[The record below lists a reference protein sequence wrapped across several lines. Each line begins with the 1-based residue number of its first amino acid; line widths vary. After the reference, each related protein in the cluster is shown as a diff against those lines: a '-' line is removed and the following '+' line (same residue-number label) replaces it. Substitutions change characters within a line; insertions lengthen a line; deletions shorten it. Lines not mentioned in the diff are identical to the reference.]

1 MKFALRSKKRPRSPS
16 EAIQQDALRKN
27 GIGVRFRKDWDLY
40 LLLLPGLIWFILFA
54 YVPMGGLVIAFQ
66 DYNVWKGIAGSEWVG
81 LQNFID
87 FVTDDVFVRVVKN
100 TLMLS
105 LYNIV
110 FCFPAPIIL
119 AILLT
124 EMRNRFL
131 SRITQTVTFIPYFI
145 SLVVVCGMVL
155 SFCSPST
162 GLINIILRSL
172 GLEEHYFMVDPDAFR
187 PIYTIMM
194 MWRETGFNAIVYV
207 AALMGIDRQLYEAA
221 KVDGASKWQQIRY
234 VTLPGLMPT
243 IVTMFI
249 LQIGKLVKVSYEAV
263 LLLYQPATY
272 ETADVIGTYVYRT
285 GLMEQNFGLATAA
298 GLFES
303 LIALVLVVLSNKI
316 SKKVSETAL
325 W

>member
-1 MKFALRSKKRPRSPS
+1 MKFALRPPKKPQPS
-16 EAIQQDALRKN
+16 SAPTPQ
-27 GIGVRFRKDWDLY
+27 IGVRKSSVAARFQRDWDLY
-40 LLLLPGLIWFILFA
+40 RLLLPGLIWFILFA
-54 YVPMGGLVIAFQ
+54 YVPMSGLVIAFQ
-66 DYNVWKGIAGSEWVG
+66 DYNVWKGIGGSEWVG
-81 LQNFID
+81 LKNFID
-87 FVTDDVFVRVVKN
+87 FVTDDVFLRVVKN

-110 FCFPAPIIL
+110 FCFPAPILL

-131 SRITQTVTFIPYFI
+131 SKITQTVTFIPYFI

-162 GLINIILRSL
+162 GMINIILRNL

-194 MWRETGFNAIVYV
+194 MWRETGFNAIVYI
-207 AALMGIDRQLYEAA
+207 AALMGIDQQLYEAA
-221 KVDGASKWQQIRY
+221 KVDGASKWQQILH
-234 VTLPGLMPT
+234 VTLPGLTPT

-249 LQIGKLVKVSYEAV
+249 LHIGKLVKVSYEAV

-303 LIALVLVVLSNKI
+303 LIALILVVLSNKI